1 MAYINGKTVS
11 IVEMNGSTNAMSVR
25 KQRKKL
31 KSHTLAM
38 IIQYT
43 MSSLRTII
51 DIMARSVVS
60 VENYYKQDKEEV

>member
-1 MAYINGKTVS
+1 MAYINGKTVN

-43 MSSLRTII
+43 MSLLRTIT
-51 DIMARSVVS
+51 DIMAMNVVS
-60 VENYYKQDKEEV
+60 VASYYKQDKE

>member
-1 MAYINGKTVS
+1 
-11 IVEMNGSTNAMSVR
+11 MSVR

-43 MSSLRTII
+43 MSLLRTTI
-51 DIMARSVVS
+51 DIMAMSVVS
-60 VENYYKQDKEEV
+60 VENYYKQDKE

>member
-38 IIQYT
+38 ITQYT
-43 MSSLRTII
+43 MSMLKVIT
-51 DIMARSVVS
+51 DIMAMSVVS
-60 VENYYKQDKEEV
+60 VARYYKQDKE

>member
-51 DIMARSVVS
+51 DIMAMSVVS
-60 VENYYKQDKEEV
+60 VENYYKQDKE

>member
-1 MAYINGKTVS
+1 
-11 IVEMNGSTNAMSVR
+11 MNGSTNAMSVR

-43 MSSLRTII
+43 MSLLRTTI
-51 DIMARSVVS
+51 DIMAMSVVS
-60 VENYYKQDKEEV
+60 VAKYYKQDKE

>member
-38 IIQYT
+38 IMQYT
-43 MSSLRTII
+43 MSMLKVIT
-51 DIMARSVVS
+51 DIMAMSVVS
-60 VENYYKQDKEEV
+60 VARYYKQDKE